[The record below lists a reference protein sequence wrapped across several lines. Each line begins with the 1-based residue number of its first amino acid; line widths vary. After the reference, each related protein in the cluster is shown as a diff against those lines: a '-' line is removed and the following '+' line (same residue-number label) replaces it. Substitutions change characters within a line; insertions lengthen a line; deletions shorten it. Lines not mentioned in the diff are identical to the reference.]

1 MNVSSHLMLFSHH
14 WQSQIDQLHQE
25 IAAHTH
31 DVQLLQKQTDEV
43 QKQHESLSEYIKV
56 SCSLHSF
63 IFIVVLRP
71 FCEKKSTKAIMPHAF
86 AASAADVRFPKAFK
100 KMSALDSRSHAIQV

>member
-1 MNVSSHLMLFSHH
+1 MNVSSYLMLFSHH

-63 IFIVVLRP
+63 IFI
-71 FCEKKSTKAIMPHAF
+71 CEKKSTKAIMPHAF
-86 AASAADVRFPKAFK
+86 AASAADDCFPKAFK